1 MKLSEFAAVMN
12 ELGIPCRYRQFR
24 KGENPKPPYAVYYQ
38 DGENNLN
45 ADNEAY
51 HTIKSVTVEL
61 ITDKKNEALEDTL
74 KILFNQNKLFFE
86 FSDEMYIESEGLY
99 QVIYDV
105 SLI

>member
-1 MKLSEFAAVMN
+1 MKLLEFAAIIKA
-12 ELGIPCRYRQFR
+12 LGIPCRYRQFK
-24 KGENPKPPYAVYYQ
+24 KGEKTKPPYAVYYQ
-38 DGENNLN
+38 DGEDNLN

-51 HTIKSVTVEL
+51 HTVKSVTVEL
-61 ITDKKNEALEDTL
+61 ITDKKNESLEDKL
-74 KILFNQNKLFFE
+74 KSLFNQNKLFFE

>member
-1 MKLSEFAAVMN
+1 MKLSEFAMIMN
-12 ELGIPCRYRQFR
+12 ELGIPCRYRQFK
-24 KGENPKPPYAVYYQ
+24 KGDTPEPPYAVYYQ
-38 DGENNLN
+38 NGEDNLN

-51 HTIKSVTVEL
+51 HTIKSITVEL
-61 ITDKKNEALEDTL
+61 ITDKKNESLEDKL
-74 KILFNQNKLFFE
+74 KSLFIQNKLFFE

>member
-1 MKLSEFAAVMN
+1 MKLSEFAMIMN
-12 ELGIPCRYRQFR
+12 ELGIPFRYRQFK
-24 KGENPKPPYAVYYQ
+24 KGEQPKPPYAVYYQ
-38 DGENNLN
+38 DGEDNLN

-61 ITDKKNEALEDTL
+61 ITDKKDESLEDKL
-74 KILFNQNKLFFE
+74 KSLFNQNKLFFE